1 MKYSKGS
8 PSKKDKRQN
17 KASAILSNASHLI
30 KLTMKREVGDGEV
43 PFRWQMSWASRSNPQ
58 TGLSRIAAMTS
69 IFRAAP
75 SLRANV
81 LHQTLMWWTRAKL
94 WWVERKQNQR
104 NARWAQAHSLFQRV
118 ARDEPGELHLHLPRA
133 VRDIVSGRREA
144 NIGYPHL
151 FNCFQ
156 TVAQVRPDLV
166 PEFMELVHF
175 RSKDGHLLAFMAT
188 RKGLSLNED
197 TVKTVLDHDDAC
209 GSNWNLLMERA
220 VILLVEA
227 GSCSWLAQAARGAP
241 KTPCGHLHS
250 GHPLR
255 HWMTHVGQKGAEID
269 RELAAQALNQLAL
282 HGFLADQPIRFRGG
296 EHQGF
301 SHDYPNALAM
311 ACQWHDLDL
320 VSANPI
326 WALLDH
332 GQAWGNLDFGEGA
345 GAEAIRA
352 HPAWRRAQLR
362 VKIESRADRGGESR
376 PRAL

>member
-1 MKYSKGS
+1 MKHLKDLAT
-8 PSKKDKRQN
+8 KNDKRQN
-17 KASAILSNASHLI
+17 KATALFANASHLI
-30 KLTMKREVGDGEV
+30 KLTMKREVGGGEV
-43 PFRWQMSWASRSNPQ
+43 PFRWQMAWASKNNPQ
-58 TGLSRIAAMTS
+58 TGFSRIAAMTS
-69 IFRAAP
+69 MFRVAP
-75 SLRANV
+75 SSRTNA
-81 LHQTLMWWTRAKL
+81 LHQALMWWARARL
-94 WWVERKQNQR
+94 WWAERIQQQR
-104 NARWAQAHSLFQRV
+104 NARWARAHSMFQRA
-118 ARDEPGELHLHLPRA
+118 ARDEPGELHLHMPGA
-133 VRDIVSGRREA
+133 VRDIVSGKRES

-156 TVAQVRPDLV
+156 TVVQVRPDLV

-188 RKGLSLNED
+188 RKGLALNEA

-227 GSCSWLAQAARGAP
+227 GACSWLAQAAIGAP

-255 HWMTHVGQKGAEID
+255 HWMTYVGQKGAEID
-269 RELAAQALNQLAL
+269 RELAVGALNQLAI
-282 HGFLADQPIRFRGG
+282 HGFLAERPLRFRGG

-320 VSANPI
+320 VSATPI

-332 GQAWGNLDFGEGA
+332 GQYWEHLDQGEGA
-345 GAEAIRA
+345 GAVAIRA
-352 HPAWRRAQLR
+352 HPAWRRAQLSSG
-362 VKIESRADRGGESR
+362 IEVRADRSGESR
-376 PRAL
+376 SRAL